1 MSGDSTTLL
10 QITARYRRTNYGRKK
25 KRPRISPGPIL
36 HKAKGL
42 RLGFVFLL
50 DDFFA
55 GFLIDR
61 SRSGIATMPR
71 LFTHVMCGPVTPMCA
86 ERILVPLERSACS
99 IDVRIDSDAS
109 RRFSTMP

>member
-42 RLGFVFLL
+42 RLCFVFLL
-50 DDFFA
+50 DDFFS
-55 GFLIDR
+55 GFLIDHLHAKAHLAAIVKSQKFDLNLLAFLQNSFGWFR
-61 SRSGIATMPR
+61 R
-71 LFTHVMCGPVTPMCA
+71 LFAICDT
-86 ERILVPLERSACS
+86 
-99 IDVRIDSDAS
+99 
-109 RRFSTMP
+109 